1 MDLLEARVIVLTPV
15 FEDMAV
21 FQILLRELQAVVP
34 SGLYVVAVDDGSVL
48 HPLTTELHEHSGV
61 AGAVVTLKRNIGHQR
76 AISVGLRCV
85 AHQIRPGQTLVVMD
99 SDGEDVPTDLQT
111 LTAELESSRLDVAVA
126 KRASRAEGLVFKSFY
141 LVYKQLFRTLTGRP
155 IAFGNFMAM
164 RESAV
169 RRLACMPELDLH
181 LAATVLASK
190 LRVGQCMLDRGTRYT
205 GQSKMN
211 FVSLTL
217 HGFRALMVF
226 TEDVLVRVSLS
237 CVLIAVMSVALALTA
252 VGLKLAGYSSP
263 GWFSVAL
270 GVLILI
276 FLQTGTISLMTLLLT
291 GVSRGKLAVHPT
303 DHMLLVDRITESR

>member
-1 MDLLEARVIVLTPV
+1 MNLTDTSVIILTPV
-15 FEDMAV
+15 FEDAAV
-21 FQILLRELQAVVP
+21 FQILLRELQVAVP
-34 SGLYVVAVDDGSVL
+34 SGLFVVAVDDGSVL
-48 HPLTTELHEHSGV
+48 HPLTLQAHQACGV
-61 AGAVVTLKRNIGHQR
+61 SGAVVTLRRNIGHQR
-76 AISVGLRCV
+76 AISVGLRCI
-85 AHQIRPGQTLVVMD
+85 ADHIRPSQTLVVMD
-99 SDGEDVPTDLQT
+99 SDGEDVPTDLRA
-111 LTAELESSRLDVAVA
+111 LLGELKASVSDVVVA
-126 KRASRAEGLVFKSFY
+126 KRASRAEGLIFKSFY
-141 LVYKQLFRTLTGRP
+141 FVYKQLFRALTGRP

-164 RESAV
+164 RDSAV

-190 LRVGQCMLDRGTRYT
+190 LRVGQCPLDRGTRYA

-211 FVSLTL
+211 FVTLTL

-237 CVLIAVMSVALALTA
+237 CVLIAVMSVLLALTA
-252 VGLKLAGYSSP
+252 VVLKLTGYSSP

-270 GVLILI
+270 GVLVLI

-291 GVSRGKLAVHPT
+291 GVSRGKLVVHPA